1 MRLCSKFKQVLAAFL
16 LIYCASI
23 TIVSAASGKPK
34 VNLSS
39 PPKVVVTIKP
49 IHSLVAGI
57 MEGVGEPE
65 LLIEADSSAHTHQ
78 LKPSEAA
85 KLYAAQVII
94 WVGPVYE
101 TVLTQLIMRLKDSAQ
116 LITVSDLPEIRLL
129 PSRILKGAQ
138 ECSCSK
144 AHQHD
149 TQHGG
154 HHHEVPGKD
163 GHLWL
168 AAPNAKVIVK
178 GIAQELAQL
187 DQRNAPRYLANS
199 QKIIGQLDVL
209 HADISYEMKDVQGA
223 QYLTFHDF
231 TQYFD
236 SAYGTQCVGAV
247 RVHPEVE
254 ATAADLHAVR
264 QQVSK
269 GVRTIFSEPQFDTK
283 AVRTIAEDT
292 GITYAQID
300 GLGYGLEKGPNLYF
314 EMMRR
319 LANDMKKALMR
330 EECKLPFGGC

>member
-1 MRLCSKFKQVLAAFL
+1 MRLYIRFKQAFVAFL
-16 LIYCASI
+16 LIYCATA
-23 TIVSAASGKPK
+23 TIADAASGKPE

-57 MEGVGEPE
+57 MEGVAEPD
-65 LLIEADSSAHTHQ
+65 LLIEADSSAHTYQ

-101 TVLTQLIMRLKDSAQ
+101 TALVQLIMRLKDSVQ

-138 ECSCSK
+138 GCSCSE

-149 TQHGG
+149 TKHGG
-154 HHHEVPGKD
+154 HHHEISGKD

-168 AAPNAKVIVK
+168 AAPNAKIIVK
-178 GIAQELAQL
+178 GIAQKLAQL
-187 DQRNAPRYLANS
+187 DQRNASRYLANS
-199 QKIIGQLDVL
+199 QKIIKQLDEL
-209 HADISYEMKDVQGA
+209 HADIFYEMKDVQGA
-223 QYLTFHDF
+223 QYLAFHDF

-236 SAYGTQCVGAV
+236 SAYGTQCIGAV

-254 ATAADLHAVR
+254 ATAADLHAIR
-264 QQVSK
+264 QQVPK

-292 GITYAQID
+292 MITYAQID
-300 GLGYGLEKGPNLYF
+300 GLGYGLNKGPNLYF